1 MSSYQRELEVG
12 LEAVRRAAKV
22 CRSVQTGIGPDAI
35 DKQDSSPVTIAD
47 FASQAIIC
55 RALKRAFPED
65 PIVGEEDSAELKDAS
80 GEHHLPR
87 IQRELEAVG
96 HPADPESIYES
107 IDFGSAKEYSPRF
120 WTLDPID
127 GTKGFLRGEQY
138 AISLALVIEGK
149 LQLGIL
155 GCPNLDAESNNISE
169 TGTLLYAIKGQGAF
183 RLRLDDPTAEPLP
196 IRVSSISDP
205 AQTRLCESVES
216 GHSSHSDSAQLAEM
230 LGIAG
235 TPRRLDSQAK
245 YAIVASGEAEL
256 YLRLP
261 TRPGYREKIWDHGGG
276 VLIALEAGGR
286 VTDALGQPLDF
297 SQGYRLENN
306 RGVIVSNG
314 PLHDR
319 VLQGLEQLGIRMKAL

>member
-1 MSSYQRELEVG
+1 MSLYQRELEVG

-22 CRSVQTGIGPDAI
+22 CRSVQTGIGADAI
-35 DKQDSSPVTIAD
+35 DKQDNSPVTIAD

-55 RALKRAFPED
+55 RALKDAFPAD
-65 PIVGEEDSAELKDAS
+65 PIVGEEDSAELKEAS
-80 GEHHLPR
+80 GEHHLAR
-87 IQRELEAVG
+87 IQRELAAVG
-96 HPADPESIYES
+96 HPTDPETIYES
-107 IDFGSAKEYSPRF
+107 LDFGSAKEYSPRF

-138 AISLALVIEGK
+138 AISLALVIEGE
-149 LQLGIL
+149 LQIGIL
-155 GCPNLDAESNNISE
+155 GCPNLNVDSDEISS
-169 TGTLLYAIKGQGAF
+169 TGTLLYAVKGAGAF
-183 RLRLDDPTAEPLP
+183 RLCLDDPTFEPIP
-196 IRVSSISDP
+196 IRVSSIADP
-205 AQTRLCESVES
+205 SETRLCESVES
-216 GHSSHSDSAQLAEM
+216 GHSSHSDSARLSEK

-235 TPRRLDSQAK
+235 TARRLDSQAK
-245 YAIVASGEAEL
+245 YAIVASGQAEL

-286 VTDALGQPLDF
+286 VTDALGAPLDF

-314 PLHDR
+314 LLHDR
-319 VLQGLEQLGIRMKAL
+319 VLLELDKLGIREKSE

>member
-1 MSSYQRELEVG
+1 MSQYQQELEVG
-12 LEAVRRAAKV
+12 LAAVRQAARV
-22 CRSVQTGIGPDAI
+22 CRSVQTGIAAAAI
-35 DKQDSSPVTIAD
+35 DKQDKSPVTIAD
-47 FASQAIIC
+47 FASQAIVC
-55 RALKRAFPED
+55 RALKDAFPED
-65 PIVGEEDSAELKDAS
+65 PIVGEEDSAELKNAS
-80 GEHHLPR
+80 GEHHLSR
-87 IQRELEAVG
+87 IQHELSAVG
-96 HPADPESIYES
+96 HATDPETIYES
-107 IDFGSAKEYSPRF
+107 IDFGAAKDYAPRF

-138 AISLALVIEGK
+138 AISLALVIDGE
-149 LQLGIL
+149 LTVGIL
-155 GCPNLDAESNNISE
+155 GCPNLDIDSNEISDS
-169 TGTLLYAIKGQGAF
+169 GTLLYAIKGEGAF
-183 RLRLDDPTAEPLP
+183 RVRLDDPDAGP
-196 IRVSSISDP
+196 VSIHVSQTTDP

-216 GHSSHSDSAQLAEM
+216 GHSSHSDSARLSEM

-276 VLIALEAGGR
+276 VLIVLEAGGR
-286 VTDALGQPLDF
+286 VTDVLGQALDF

-314 PLHDR
+314 PLHES
-319 VLQGLEQLGIRMKAL
+319 VLRGLDELGIPQQAE